1 MVLAA
6 SLYTYDKVMYWLL
19 KTRSVLYIN
28 CSTLKLVVYITYTA
42 WSVMFPAESLYT
54 YNKVRYWLLKTA

>member
-6 SLYTYDKVMYWLL
+6 SLYTYNKVMYWLL

-28 CSTLKLVVYITYTA
+28 CTTLKLVVYITYSER
-42 WSVMFPAESLYT
+42 SVMVQAVSLYT
-54 YNKVRYWLLKTA
+54 YNKVRYWLLKTP

>member
-6 SLYTYDKVMYWLL
+6 SLYTYNKVMYWLL

-28 CSTLKLVVYITYTA
+28 CTTLKLVVYINYAA

-54 YNKVRYWLLKTA
+54 YNKDRYWLLKTA